1 MIAIGLPRTLPGL
14 GRAKPGALC
23 RALGRRAGCEG
34 AASDACR
41 QGKQEFRAF
50 LFLGGIMLTFIM
62 CFERNGSCDECMPN
76 VPKLG
81 SLLLHEVL
89 VNENIC

>member
-1 MIAIGLPRTLPGL
+1 
-14 GRAKPGALC
+14 
-23 RALGRRAGCEG
+23 
-34 AASDACR
+34 
-41 QGKQEFRAF
+41 
-50 LFLGGIMLTFIM
+50 MLTLIM